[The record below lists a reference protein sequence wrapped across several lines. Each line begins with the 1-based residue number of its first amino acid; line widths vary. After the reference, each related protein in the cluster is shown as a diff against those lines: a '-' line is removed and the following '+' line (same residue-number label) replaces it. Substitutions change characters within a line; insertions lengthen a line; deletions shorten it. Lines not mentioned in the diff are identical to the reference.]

1 MIEIADIVKTYRS
14 LGSIRAT
21 AKELGVSYQIT
32 RKALVTAGIIVTDR
46 TKQIMDLY
54 RNGMSVSEIATY
66 LHCSENTVHTHIP
79 YTRCTYTIGEKTPN
93 AIKIQEW
100 RKSKNQN
107 HEER

>member
-1 MIEIADIVKTYRS
+1 MIEIADVVETYRS

-21 AKELGVSYQIT
+21 AKELGISHHIT
-32 RKALVTAGIIVTDR
+32 RKALVTAGILVTDR

-54 RNGMSVSEIATY
+54 RKGMSVQEIAAH
-66 LHCSENTVHTHIP
+66 LKCSENTVHTHIP
-79 YTRCTYTIGEKTPN
+79 YTRCTYTIGQKTQN

-107 HEER
+107 

>member
-1 MIEIADIVKTYRS
+1 MIEIVDIVETYRE
-14 LGSIRAT
+14 LRSIRAT
-21 AKELGVSYQIT
+21 AKKLGVSFQIT

-54 RNGMSVSEIATY
+54 RKGMSVPEIAA
-66 LHCSENTVHTHIP
+66 HMGCSEKTVHTHIP
-79 YTRCTYTIGEKTPN
+79 YTRCTYTIGHKTQN

-100 RKSKNQN
+100 RKSKRQN